1 MSQKEPGAPS
11 ALTAD
16 QKTTR
21 KAVTAAAIGNATEWY
36 DFGVYS
42 YLAVIIGL
50 VFYPSQSTGVQLLA
64 TFTTFAGAFLVRP
77 LGGMFFGPLGDRIG
91 RKQVLA
97 ITMLLMA
104 VSTFSIGIL
113 PSAETIGI
121 LAPILLLIARMLQ
134 GFSTGGEY
142 GGATTFIAEYS
153 PDKRRGFLSSWLE
166 FGTFS
171 GYVGGASI
179 VTVMTLLLGNDVML
193 AWGWRIPFL
202 LALPLGTIGL
212 YLRVKLEDTPVF
224 QQHTEGF
231 AKDSQGERR
240 KGQLRETVLD
250 QWRAI
255 LLCIGL
261 VLAFNVNNYMVT
273 AYLPTYMN
281 AELGHS
287 TTMGLVATLG
297 AMVFMLAGVS
307 LVGRLSDRV
316 GRRPV
321 LLAGSVLAIVLSLPA
336 FWLMQTSNFWTI
348 AVGVLLLAITLVHFS
363 GTAPST
369 LPAFFPTSV
378 RYGALA
384 ISFNVSVALFGGTTP
399 LLAEWLIQR
408 TGSLYSPAWLLMIAG
423 VIGVLVV
430 WRMQESAGRPLPG
443 APPIPERSNPRKPT

>member
-1 MSQKEPGAPS
+1 M
-11 ALTAD
+11 
-16 QKTTR
+16 
-21 KAVTAAAIGNATEWY
+21 
-36 DFGVYS
+36 
-42 YLAVIIGL
+42 
-50 VFYPSQSTGVQLLA
+50 
-64 TFTTFAGAFLVRP
+64 
-77 LGGMFFGPLGDRIG
+77 
-91 RKQVLA
+91 
-97 ITMLLMA
+97 
-104 VSTFSIGIL
+104 
-113 PSAETIGI
+113 
-121 LAPILLLIARMLQ
+121 
-134 GFSTGGEY
+134 
-142 GGATTFIAEYS
+142 
-153 PDKRRGFLSSWLE
+153 
-166 FGTFS
+166 
-171 GYVGGASI
+171 
-179 VTVMTLLLGNDVML
+179 
-193 AWGWRIPFL
+193 
-202 LALPLGTIGL
+202 
-212 YLRVKLEDTPVF
+212 
-224 QQHTEGF
+224 
-231 AKDSQGERR
+231 
-240 KGQLRETVLD
+240 
-250 QWRAI
+250 
-255 LLCIGL
+255 CIGL
-261 VLAFNVNNYMVT
+261 VLVFNVNNYMVT

-297 AMVFMLAGVS
+297 AMVFMLAVVS
-307 LVGRLSDRV
+307 LVGRFSDRV